1 MTSSTPSDST
11 PAVTPGA
18 ATAAGAANTVAAPT
32 AATLPTTAPL
42 LDVRNLE
49 TWYGPIVAIQ
59 GINLQVRRGG
69 VVAVLGANGAGKT
82 TLLNTISGVI
92 DPFKGGVW
100 FDGQPVHGLDA
111 DEVCRRGLVL
121 VPEGRQ
127 VYPFLSVR
135 DNLAMGAYA
144 RRDKDAVR
152 ADLARV
158 LAWFPRL
165 KERESQHAGLLSGGE
180 QQMLAIGRALLSAPK
195 LLMLDEPSLGL
206 SPLLTQEIFRII
218 DRIALETGTAVMVVE
233 QNAAIALAHAH
244 DGYVLELGRVVA
256 ADTCAALLK
265 KSDVRESYLG
275 LGHAAGLSGTARWKR
290 RKTWR

>member
-1 MTSSTPSDST
+1 MTGVMS
-11 PAVTPGA
+11 PANGS
-18 ATAAGAANTVAAPT
+18 AAGTSNSTST
-32 AATLPTTAPL
+32 STSTSTAPL

-49 TWYGPIVAIQ
+49 TWYGPVVAIQ
-59 GINLQVRRGG
+59 GINLQVPRGG
-69 VVAVLGANGAGKT
+69 VVAVMGANGAGKT
-82 TLLNTISGVI
+82 TLLNTLAGVI

-100 FDGQPVHGLDA
+100 FEGQPVHGLDA
-111 DEVCRRGLVL
+111 DTVCRRGLVL

-127 VYPFLSVR
+127 VYPYLSVR

-144 RRDKDAVR
+144 RRDKEAVR

-165 KERESQHAGLLSGGE
+165 RERSAQHAGLLSGGE

-218 DRIALETGTAVMVVE
+218 DRITQETGTAVLVVE
-233 QNAAIALAHAH
+233 QNAAIALAHAQF
-244 DGYVLELGRVVA
+244 GYVLELGRVVA

-265 KSDVRESYLG
+265 KSDVRDSYLG
-275 LGHAAGLSGTARWKR
+275 LGHRSGLSGVARWKR